1 MDTRKNPAPGERYRH
16 FKGNRYQIVAIARH
30 SETGERLVVYQALY
44 GDFEIYA
51 RPLEMFLQ
59 PVDRIKYPNVRQR
72 WRFELEEAGL
82 DAKEDDKEETAV
94 EAEENACRVVN
105 RMEPEEPDT
114 EEAELEEP
122 EEPELEKSE
131 PVKEERTSMDDLM
144 DFLDARTCREQ
155 LNILMGMSKRLDDT
169 VINNMAA
176 AVEVS
181 LEEGSLEEKYQSLMR
196 CIATRERFERER

>member
-16 FKGNRYQIVAIARH
+16 FKGNKYQIVAIARH
-30 SETGERLVVYQALY
+30 SETGEKLVVYQALY

-105 RMEPEEPDT
+105 RVEPEEQET
-114 EEAELEEP
+114 EEVELEEP
-122 EEPELEKSE
+122 E

-144 DFLDARTCREQ
+144 DFLDARTCRER
-155 LNILMGMSKRLDDT
+155 LNILMGMSKRLDEI

-176 AVEVS
+176 AMEVS
-181 LEEGSLEEKYQSLMR
+181 LEEGSLEEKYQSLIQ
-196 CIATRERFERER
+196 CVTTRERFERER

>member
-16 FKGNRYQIVAIARH
+16 FKGNKYQIVAIARH
-30 SETGERLVVYQALY
+30 SETGEKLVVYQALY

-59 PVDRIKYPNVRQR
+59 PVDRIKYPNVRQH

-105 RMEPEEPDT
+105 RVEPEEQET
-114 EEAELEEP
+114 EEVELEEP
-122 EEPELEKSE
+122 E

-144 DFLDARTCREQ
+144 DFLDARTCRER
-155 LNILMGMSKRLDDT
+155 LNILMGMSKRLDEI

-176 AVEVS
+176 AMEVS
-181 LEEGSLEEKYQSLMR
+181 LEEGSLEEKYQSLIQ
-196 CIATRERFERER
+196 CVTTRERFERER

>member
-1 MDTRKNPAPGERYRH
+1 MDARKNPAPGERYRH
-16 FKGNRYQIVAIARH
+16 FKGNEYQIVAIARH
-30 SETGERLVVYQALY
+30 SETGEKLVVYQALY

-105 RMEPEEPDT
+105 RVEPEEQET
-114 EEAELEEP
+114 EEVELEEP
-122 EEPELEKSE
+122 E

-144 DFLDARTCREQ
+144 DFLDARTCRER
-155 LNILMGMSKRLDDT
+155 LNILMGMSKRLDEI

-176 AVEVS
+176 AMEVS
-181 LEEGSLEEKYQSLMR
+181 LEEGSLEEKYQSLIQ
-196 CIATRERFERER
+196 CVTTRERFERER